1 MSKYIKKIICRALP
15 GTTCITLNTILYN
28 SFLQVSGELEDK
40 NVPHTAKFIFDA
52 DQGQIVVFF
61 DEERQPNA
69 DVPLPRSRNGQSSMF
84 DGKLFIGGHENYNNL
99 PWDIW
104 SEAGFV
110 GCVGYLRVSVGG

>member
-1 MSKYIKKIICRALP
+1 M
-15 GTTCITLNTILYN
+15 
-28 SFLQVSGELEDK
+28 SGELEDK

-110 GCVGYLRVSVGG
+110 GCVGYLRVSFWYL